1 MVNNRSIPQNRSLS
15 SPQIASN
22 NSPLTPNST
31 PSRVAPERGVG
42 NEAPK
47 ATTPPTE
54 VAGELYGKLK
64 TCQANIEKINIDPD
78 VLRQWFVGDC
88 QKSLKMR
95 GVCTVGELCSLSSSD
110 ISSLPFKM
118 PKLENFME
126 FIKKFEEL
134 KESEQEI
141 TTMVVKDTKLTKL
154 GSVEEEMDKLET
166 SNVLNTSIE
175 AETET
180 KIEEPRLTRRS
191 STRRSTAEV
200 QQEVPKETE
209 KDVTETAQTENVQ
222 MDVDMEAKKESTSN
236 ESLVKPGEMDN
247 MISNMNS
254 YINNEASSSFKVE
267 TNLSVRNVMSLLEQ
281 ADNIESEILKDFQQK
296 LFRLAVTRKN
306 LRNHAESLI
315 N

>member
-1 MVNNRSIPQNRSLS
+1 MSPKLNKMAPSRLSIGESMPSSNLVANASSTPSLNAPMSPGGSSLINSFLSNKQGFLSGRASIIQQQMVNNRSIPQNRSLS
-15 SPQIASN
+15 SPQVASN

-78 VLRQWFVGDC
+78 VLRQWFVGDW

-126 FIKKFEEL
+126 FIKKFE
-134 KESEQEI
+134 
-141 TTMVVKDTKLTKL
+141 V
-154 GSVEEEMDKLET
+154 
-166 SNVLNTSIE
+166 
-175 AETET
+175 
-180 KIEEPRLTRRS
+180 
-191 STRRSTAEV
+191 
-200 QQEVPKETE
+200 
-209 KDVTETAQTENVQ
+209 
-222 MDVDMEAKKESTSN
+222 
-236 ESLVKPGEMDN
+236 
-247 MISNMNS
+247 
-254 YINNEASSSFKVE
+254 FWC
-267 TNLSVRNVMSLLEQ
+267 
-281 ADNIESEILKDFQQK
+281 
-296 LFRLAVTRKN
+296 
-306 LRNHAESLI
+306 
-315 N
+315 